1 MSAEAKAEGEA
12 RQAGIGDAAPG
23 DAETRGA
30 ALDDAEPRGAATGGP
45 AGRAPLERLAR
56 RLWAWPV
63 LRKNLG
69 AAAGLAA
76 VFILFSVLLGATRG
90 IGFADP
96 GNLET
101 IFRQTTIVATAAL
114 GATIVIVSG
123 GIDLSVG
130 AIIALATVVIA
141 AFLRAGAPPL
151 AAALAG
157 ILAGVGC
164 GLVNGFLITR
174 LEVVPF
180 IVTLGT
186 MLVVRGVAKGLAHE
200 QKIDA
205 PQSWLNDLLARL
217 PVERAWMVLPPG
229 VWLLF
234 LLAVAVGALLL
245 TTRLGR
251 HIFAVG
257 SNEQAARLCGISVG
271 RVKLAVYL
279 LGGLFAG
286 IAGLM
291 QFSRLTVG
299 DPTGASGLELNVIAA
314 VVIGGGSL
322 SGGEGSVLGCLI
334 GALIMQVLQS
344 GCSQMGWPNWVQ
356 EIVTGAIIVLAV
368 ALDRFRHRR

>member
-1 MSAEAKAEGEA
+1 MSAEAGA
-12 RQAGIGDAAPG
+12 DAAV
-23 DAETRGA
+23 R
-30 ALDDAEPRGAATGGP
+30 PRAQW
-45 AGRAPLERLAR
+45 AR
-56 RLWAWPV
+56 RLWASPV

-69 AAAGLAA
+69 PLAGLAG
-76 VFILFSVLLGATRG
+76 VVILFSVLLGATRG
-90 IGFADP
+90 VAFADL

-101 IFRQTTIVATAAL
+101 IFRQTTIVAVAAL
-114 GATIVIVSG
+114 GMTIVIVAG

-130 AIIALATVVIA
+130 AIIALATVVVA
-141 AFLRAGAPPL
+141 AFLRAGAPPTV
-151 AAALAG
+151 AALAG
-157 ILAGVGC
+157 IAAGVGC
-164 GLVNGFLITR
+164 GGLNGLLVTR
-174 LEVVPF
+174 LQVVPF

-186 MLVVRGVAKGLAHE
+186 MLVVRGVAKGLAHD

-205 PQSWLNDLLARL
+205 PQSWLNELLARL
-217 PVERAWMVLPPG
+217 PADRDWMVFPPG

-234 LLAVAVGALLL
+234 LLAFAVGALLL
-245 TTRLGR
+245 YTRLGR
-251 HIFAVG
+251 HVFAVG
-257 SNEQAARLCGISVG
+257 SNQQAARLCGVPVA

-279 LGGLFAG
+279 LGGFFAG

-299 DPTGASGLELNVIAA
+299 DPTGAMGLELNIIAA

-322 SGGEGSVLGCLI
+322 AGGEGSVLGTII

-356 EIVTGAIIVLAV
+356 EIVTGAIIVVAV

>member
-1 MSAEAKAEGEA
+1 MVEGVIEKP
-12 RQAGIGDAAPG
+12 AP
-23 DAETRGA
+23 
-30 ALDDAEPRGAATGGP
+30 
-45 AGRAPLERLAR
+45 RLMR
-56 RLWAWPV
+56 RLLGRTLASPV

-69 AAAGLAA
+69 AAGAL
-76 VFILFSVLLGATRG
+76 VTIVVVFSVLLGATRG
-90 IGFADP
+90 VSFADG

-101 IFRQTTIVATAAL
+101 IFRQTTIVAFAAL
-114 GATIVIVSG
+114 GMTLVIVAG

-141 AFLRAGAPPL
+141 ACLRAGLPPTI
-151 AAALAG
+151 AAAAG
-157 ILAGVGC
+157 LVAGLGC
-164 GLVNGFLITR
+164 GAINGLLITR
-174 LEVVPF
+174 LKVVPF

-186 MLVVRGVAKGLAHE
+186 MLLVRGVAKGLAHD

-205 PQSWLNDLLARL
+205 PKSWLNELLARL
-217 PVERAWMVLPPG
+217 PAERAWLLFPPG

-234 LLAVAVGALLL
+234 LFAAAVGALLL
-245 TTRLGR
+245 YTRLGR
-251 HIFAVG
+251 HLVAVG
-257 SNEQAARLCGISVG
+257 SNEQAARLCGISVE
-271 RVKLAVYL
+271 RVKLAVYV

-286 IAGLM
+286 FAGLM

-299 DPTGASGLELNVIAA
+299 DPTGALGLELNVIAA

-322 SGGEGSVLGCLI
+322 SGGEGSVLGTLI

-356 EIVTGAIIVLAV
+356 EIVTGTIIVVAV

>member
-1 MSAEAKAEGEA
+1 MN
-12 RQAGIGDAAPG
+12 P
-23 DAETRGA
+23 
-30 ALDDAEPRGAATGGP
+30 P
-45 AGRAPLERLAR
+45 LAR
-56 RLWAWPV
+56 RLWASPA

-76 VFILFSVLLGATRG
+76 VFVLFSVLLGARRG

-101 IFRQTTIVATAAL
+101 IFRQTTIVAMAAL

-141 AFLRAGAPPL
+141 GFLRAGAPPL

-157 ILAGVGC
+157 IVAGVGC
-164 GLVNGFLITR
+164 GALNGLLITR
-174 LEVVPF
+174 LKVVPF

-186 MLVVRGVAKGLAHE
+186 MLVVRGIAKGLAHE

-205 PQSWLNDLLARL
+205 PTSWLNELLARL
-217 PVERAWMVLPPG
+217 PVGRAWMVFPPG

-234 LLAVAVGALLL
+234 LLAFGVGGLLL
-245 TTRLGR
+245 YTRLGR
-251 HIFAVG
+251 HLFAVG

-271 RVKLAVYL
+271 RVKLAVYV

-299 DPTGASGLELNVIAA
+299 DPTGATGLELNVIAA

-322 SGGEGSVLGCLI
+322 SGGEGSVLGSLI
-334 GALIMQVLQS
+334 GALIMQILQS

-356 EIVTGAIIVLAV
+356 EIVTGAIIVVAV
-368 ALDRFRHRR
+368 ALDRFRHRRT

>member
-1 MSAEAKAEGEA
+1 MN
-12 RQAGIGDAAPG
+12 P
-23 DAETRGA
+23 
-30 ALDDAEPRGAATGGP
+30 P
-45 AGRAPLERLAR
+45 LAR
-56 RLWAWPV
+56 RLWASPA

-76 VFILFSVLLGATRG
+76 VFVLFSVLLGARRG

-101 IFRQTTIVATAAL
+101 IFRQTTIVAMAAL

-141 AFLRAGAPPL
+141 GFLRAGAPPL

-157 ILAGVGC
+157 IVAGVGC
-164 GLVNGFLITR
+164 GALNGLLITR
-174 LEVVPF
+174 LKVVPF

-186 MLVVRGVAKGLAHE
+186 MLVVRGIAKGLAHE

-205 PQSWLNDLLARL
+205 PTSWLNELLARL
-217 PVERAWMVLPPG
+217 PVGRAWMVFPPG

-234 LLAVAVGALLL
+234 LLAFGVGGLLL
-245 TTRLGR
+245 YTRLGR
-251 HIFAVG
+251 HLFAVG

-271 RVKLAVYL
+271 RVKLAVYV

-299 DPTGASGLELNVIAA
+299 DPTGATGLELNVIAA

-322 SGGEGSVLGCLI
+322 SGGEGSVLGSLI
-334 GALIMQVLQS
+334 GALIMQILQS

-356 EIVTGAIIVLAV
+356 EIVTGAIIVVAV
-368 ALDRFRHRR
+368 ALDRFRHKRS

>member
-1 MSAEAKAEGEA
+1 MN
-12 RQAGIGDAAPG
+12 P
-23 DAETRGA
+23 
-30 ALDDAEPRGAATGGP
+30 P
-45 AGRAPLERLAR
+45 LAR
-56 RLWAWPV
+56 RLWASPA

-76 VFILFSVLLGATRG
+76 VFVLFSVLLGARRG

-101 IFRQTTIVATAAL
+101 IFRQTTIVAMAAL

-141 AFLRAGAPPL
+141 GFLRAGAPPL

-157 ILAGVGC
+157 IVAGVGC
-164 GLVNGFLITR
+164 GALNGLLITR
-174 LEVVPF
+174 LKVVPF

-186 MLVVRGVAKGLAHE
+186 MLVVRGIAKGLAHE

-205 PQSWLNDLLARL
+205 PTSWLNELLARL
-217 PVERAWMVLPPG
+217 PVGRAWMVFPPG

-234 LLAVAVGALLL
+234 LLAFGVGGLLL
-245 TTRLGR
+245 YTRLGR
-251 HIFAVG
+251 HLFAVG

-271 RVKLAVYL
+271 RVKLAVYV

-299 DPTGASGLELNVIAA
+299 DPTGATGLELNVIAA

-322 SGGEGSVLGCLI
+322 SGGEGSVLGSLI
-334 GALIMQVLQS
+334 GALIMQILQS

-356 EIVTGAIIVLAV
+356 EIVTGAIIVVAV

>member
-1 MSAEAKAEGEA
+1 MSVEAGAEGEA
-12 RQAGIGDAAPG
+12 RAADMADAARRSPP
-23 DAETRGA
+23 A
-30 ALDDAEPRGAATGGP
+30 PRAT
-45 AGRAPLERLAR
+45 LAR
-56 RLWAWPV
+56 RLWASPA

-69 AAAGLAA
+69 AAGGLAA
-76 VFILFSVLLGATRG
+76 VFVLFSVLLGATRG

-141 AFLRAGAPPL
+141 GCLRAGAPPL
-151 AAALAG
+151 LAALAG
-157 ILAGVGC
+157 IAAGVGC
-164 GLVNGFLITR
+164 GALNGLLVTR
-174 LEVVPF
+174 LKVVPF

-205 PQSWLNDLLARL
+205 PTSWLNELLARL
-217 PVERAWMVLPPG
+217 PVAGSWRAWMVFPPG
-229 VWLLF
+229 VWLLL
-234 LLAVAVGALLL
+234 LLALGVGALLL
-245 TTRLGR
+245 YTRLGR
-251 HIFAVG
+251 HVFAVG

-279 LGGLFAG
+279 LGGFFAG
-286 IAGLM
+286 VAGLM

-368 ALDRFRHRR
+368 ALDRFRHQR